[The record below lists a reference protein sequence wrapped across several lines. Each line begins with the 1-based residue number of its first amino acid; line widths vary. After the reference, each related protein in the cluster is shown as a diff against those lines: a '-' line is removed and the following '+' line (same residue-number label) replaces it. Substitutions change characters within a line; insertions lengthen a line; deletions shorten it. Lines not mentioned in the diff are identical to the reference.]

1 MRIALKT
8 LSAVVVLSILS
19 LSMSGCLGGNGQA
32 KMLNQ
37 SSDGNVTYY
46 PDGYYDSYGFWHSYY
61 HNHWYDRYFYD
72 DYYGSS
78 YPRSYSA
85 PTYVTPSTKSYRT
98 VTAEKKNIIS
108 STPSTSSS
116 KVKPT
121 TTPSSSK
128 TQTQKVDLK
137 KTGTSTIKTPSKPVS
152 RTYKSSSYSSSS
164 RRR

>member
-1 MRIALKT
+1 MRTALKT
-8 LSAVVVLSILS
+8 LTAVVILSILS
-19 LSMSGCLGGNGQA
+19 LSMSGCLGGTGQA
-32 KMLNQ
+32 KNVNQ
-37 SSDGNVTYY
+37 TGNVTYY

-85 PTYVTPSTKSYRT
+85 PTYVTPSTKSYKT
-98 VTAEKKNIIS
+98 VTAEKNNIIS
-108 STPSTSSS
+108 STPSTSSN

-121 TTPSSSK
+121 TPSTPSK

-137 KTGTSTIKTPSKPVS
+137 KSGTNSMKTPSKPVS